1 MLCSFAP
8 RNYWKHLGIIQSR
21 RSVSR
26 LWWRMQLGIIL
37 FFFSSKFDNP
47 IIQPLKAWLKRYS
60 TPKKMQKAKNS
71 NIKRET
77 PVHVNSFNTTLE
89 EKSFWPDQ
97 GWPTWA
103 KIKISHS
110 KSRNRGCDYHTLNSP
125 KKQDK
130 RFWARPRIRT
140 NKEKDFEPA

>member
-1 MLCSFAP
+1 MANAAG
-8 RNYWKHLGIIQSR
+8 NYS
-21 RSVSR
+21 
-26 LWWRMQLGIIL
+26 
-37 FFFSSKFDNP
+37 FFFSLNFDDP
-47 IIQPLKAWLKRYS
+47 IIQPLEAWLKRYS

-103 KIKISHS
+103 KIRINRS
-110 KSRNRGCDYHTLNSP
+110 KPRNRGCDYHTLNNP

-130 RFWARPRIRT
+130 NQKKCYLLNIPRSKKPIWDYT
-140 NKEKDFEPA
+140 IDKKYTWPEKKSTEG